1 MEGEVFMRCIW
12 ADEKEPLYVKYHDE
26 EWGRATYE
34 DEKLFEM
41 LCLEGAQA
49 GLSWITILKKREH
62 YRELFDQFDA
72 EIMATY
78 DAQKME
84 QLKNDPRI
92 IRNRLKINAF
102 VENAKAY
109 LKVKQQHESFA
120 HYIWAFVN
128 GKPIQNEWQAHAE
141 IPAQTSISV
150 QMSKQL
156 KKDGFKFV
164 GPTICYAFMQ
174 AVGMVNDHVV
184 DCMCYEEIKQN
195 GELA

>member
-1 MEGEVFMRCIW
+1 MRCTW
-12 ADEKEPLYVKYHDE
+12 ADDKEPLYVNYHDE
-26 EWGRATYE
+26 EWGRPTFQ
-34 DEKLFEM
+34 DDKLFEM

-78 DAQKME
+78 DAEKVE

-102 VENAKAY
+102 IENAKAY
-109 LKVKQQHESFA
+109 LYIKQQHESFA
-120 HYIWAFVN
+120 HYIWAFVD
-128 GKPIQNEWQAHAE
+128 GKPIQNHWQTHAE
-141 IPAQTSISV
+141 IPAQTAISV

-184 DCMCYEEIKQN
+184 NCMCYKEIKEGWQ
-195 GELA
+195 AYK

>member
-1 MEGEVFMRCIW
+1 MRCTW
-12 ADEKEPLYVKYHDE
+12 ADQTEPLYVKYHDE
-26 EWGRATYE
+26 EWGRPTFQ

-62 YRELFDQFDA
+62 YREFFDQFDA
-72 EIMATY
+72 TIMAAY
-78 DAQKME
+78 DEQKVE
-84 QLKNDPRI
+84 QLINEPRI

-102 VENAKAY
+102 IENAKAY
-109 LKVKQQHESFA
+109 LKIKQQNESFA
-120 HYIWAFVN
+120 HYIWSFVD
-128 GKPIQNEWQAHAE
+128 GKTIQNQWQTHSE
-141 IPAQTSISV
+141 IPSQTAISI

-184 DCMCYEEIKQN
+184 NCICYKEIKESVDQ
-195 GELA
+195 L